1 MKADN
6 IPNSI
11 FDSLLTRPFASL
23 TSKEQEEVLL
33 HFSEEEYTAM
43 HEAASGLSTIGQRAK
58 AKGKDAIKASLMDAF
73 DAQYPVNKPAAVWM
87 NYRLS
92 LPQAAAIILLCL
104 SGLIAFYQLN
114 PREKIVYKESVRIDT
129 LIAEAGSP
137 EQILIHDTVWQKVE
151 VEQLDKTQKPS
162 KRTLG
167 IISPGQQ
174 ELYIQGAENINASVN
189 QTKNN
194 SLEQDTLVSRIG
206 FVTM

>member
-1 MKADN
+1 MKAAN

-11 FDSLLTRPFASL
+11 FDHMKTHSFVSL
-23 TSKEQEEVLL
+23 TPKEQEEVLR

-43 HEAASGLSTIGQRAK
+43 HEVASGLSAIGKQAK

-73 DAQYPVNKPAAVWM
+73 DAQHPAPKPAAVWM

-92 LPQAAAIILLCL
+92 LPQAAALVLLCL
-104 SGLIAFYQLN
+104 SGLVAFYQLN
-114 PREKIVYKESVRIDT
+114 PTEKIVYKESVRIDT

-151 VEQLDKTQKPS
+151 VERKDKKQTT
-162 KRTLG
+162 KRRNNNVIL
-167 IISPGQQ
+167 PVQQ
-174 ELYIQGAENINASVN
+174 ELYIQGTENINAKVN

-206 FVTM
+206 FVTL

>member
-11 FDSLLTRPFASL
+11 FDSLLTRPFSTL
-23 TSKEQEEVLL
+23 SSSEQEEVLH
-33 HFSEEEYTAM
+33 HFSEEEFTAM
-43 HEAASGLSTIGQRAK
+43 HEAAIGLSFIGQRAK
-58 AKGKDAIKASLMDAF
+58 AKGKDTIKDSLMDAF
-73 DAQYPVNKPAAVWM
+73 DAQHPAQKPAAVWM

-92 LPQAAAIILLCL
+92 LPQAAAVVLLCL

-114 PREKIVYKESVRIDT
+114 PTEKIVYKESVRIDT

-151 VEQLDKTQKPS
+151 VERKDKKQTT
-162 KRTLG
+162 KRRNNNVIL
-167 IISPGQQ
+167 PVQQ
-174 ELYIQGAENINASVN
+174 ELYIQGTENINAKVN

-194 SLEQDTLVSRIG
+194 SLEQDTLVDKIG